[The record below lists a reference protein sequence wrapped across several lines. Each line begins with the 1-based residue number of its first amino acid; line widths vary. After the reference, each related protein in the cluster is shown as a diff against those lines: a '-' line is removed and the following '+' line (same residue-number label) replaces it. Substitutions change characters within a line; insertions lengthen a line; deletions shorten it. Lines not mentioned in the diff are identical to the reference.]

1 MGSNSA
7 FSRNILS
14 RRHLVKKSVILAL
27 CFFILF
33 AVITLSLLYRS
44 SERKLTLQM

>member
-33 AVITLSLLYRS
+33 AVITLSLLYRGDAAN
-44 SERKLTLQM
+44 LLI